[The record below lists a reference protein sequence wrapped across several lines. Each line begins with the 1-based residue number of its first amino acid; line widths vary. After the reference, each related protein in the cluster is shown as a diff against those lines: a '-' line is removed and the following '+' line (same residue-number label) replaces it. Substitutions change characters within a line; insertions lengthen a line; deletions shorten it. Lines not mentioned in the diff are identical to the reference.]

1 MKFFLLWIFT
11 LLLES
16 SVLADCDVYKAT
28 MDTIDFWHSYDFSE
42 GFDAAIEKLYAPN
55 AKITFSSSSGTVT
68 LSPQE
73 FYKQTPLCSKLRIRT
88 IQNLDCA
95 GDGAWCHLKIYTT
108 YWNDV
113 QETVS
118 IPQYWTYLYDP
129 VTCKSAHQVIL
140 THSNDLE
147 YLIDFLT
154 TTEVTAHEDE
164 F

>member
-1 MKFFLLWIFT
+1 
-11 LLLES
+11 
-16 SVLADCDVYKAT
+16 
-28 MDTIDFWHSYDFSE
+28 MDTIDFWHSYDFSK
-42 GFDAAIEKLYAPN
+42 GFDAAIYGLYAPN

-68 LSPQE
+68 LSAEE
-73 FYKQTPLCSKLRIRT
+73 FYQQTPLCSKLRIRT

-108 YWNDV
+108 YWNAA

-147 YLIDFLT
+147 YLTDFLT
-154 TTEVTAHEDE
+154 TTEIDSPGDE